1 MLTLLQ
7 RPAPPSDVLP
17 LFSPEAEGRL
27 ERFLPPFQFTSFFSP
42 EDTLL
47 CVLAA
52 ERALQ
57 ALSNTE
63 THRPGGRQP
72 GGTASRSAPA
82 APLRIVEL
90 TAGSGLVGLRLLDL
104 DPGARLLGVDVDP
117 AAPPVAE
124 RNARALG
131 VAERARFTQL
141 SVLDPECETL
151 LAGAPID
158 VLICNPPYIPEPPGM
173 PLAVEAGSGAD
184 GAAHLRRVAELAGR
198 LRPRTVALSWCSVG
212 DPVGV
217 TEAME
222 RAGYRLDALY
232 AVAIADGEY
241 SGMVQPYLE
250 TLSTAFLDRA
260 PATRR
265 AMAADGAARFAYVL
279 LAGVWVVGDE
289 VREASDAGS
298 AAAAVD
304 GLMRGFA
311 REGLG
316 ALREPA
322 MPCEYRAW
330 LLDRWDEI
338 VLRAMLHGP
347 ASGRSAAGDDARDAS
362 PVARQPTEPT

>member
-7 RPAPPSDVLP
+7 RPTPPSDALP

-47 CVLAA
+47 CVLAG
-52 ERALQ
+52 ERALERVRGQ
-57 ALSNTE
+57 AA
-63 THRPGGRQP
+63 GAG
-72 GGTASRSAPA
+72 A
-82 APLRIVEL
+82 APTQVVEL

-104 DPGARLLGVDVDP
+104 DPRARLLGVDVDP
-117 AAPPVAE
+117 AAPPVAA

-141 SVLDPECETL
+141 SVLDPECEAL
-151 LAGAPID
+151 LARVPID

-184 GAAHLRRVAELAGR
+184 GAAHLRRVAELADR
-198 LRPRTVALSWCSVG
+198 LRPRAVALSWCSVG
-212 DPVGV
+212 DPAGV
-217 TEAME
+217 AAAME

-250 TLSTAFLDRA
+250 TLPTAFLDSA

-265 AMAADGAARFAYVL
+265 ALAADGAARFAYVL
-279 LAGVWVVGDE
+279 LAGVWVAGDGRGE
-289 VREASDAGS
+289 HT
-298 AAAAVD
+298 AAAPAVAA
-304 GLMRGFA
+304 LMRRFA
-311 REGLG
+311 AEGLG

-338 VLRAMLHGP
+338 ALRAMLHGP
-347 ASGRSAAGDDARDAS
+347 LPAARSAPA
-362 PVARQPTEPT
+362 V